1 MEQHLHIIS
10 FNIPYP
16 PNYGGVIDV
25 YYKIKALSELGVK
38 IHLHCFEYGRKE
50 SKELS
55 KLCYSVNYY
64 RRDHSLR
71 DFSSMTPYIVK
82 TRKAPELLT
91 NLLQDDYP
99 ILFEGLHT
107 CYYLSAPEMK
117 ERLTIVRMH
126 NVEADYYRGLGSN
139 ESNMFR
145 KFYFY
150 TESVKLKFYEKIL
163 KRADHILPISLS
175 DFYYLNKNYPGVTY
189 LPAFHPNEQV
199 LCKPGKGRFVL
210 YHGNLSV
217 NENNQAAAFLIS
229 KVFNKTNQL
238 LIIAGTNPS
247 DLLVKMAKDKPNI
260 QLRPNVSQ
268 QEMKELIEDAHIH
281 ILPTFQQ
288 TGIKLKLLNA
298 LYNGRFVIVNSQMI
312 ENTGL
317 DELCIIREK
326 AEEMRNTV
334 TEFFNRNFDEKEIEK
349 RKKVLEQFFSNRVN
363 ALKLIQ
369 LLYGSTQ

>member
-1 MEQHLHIIS
+1 MNKHLHIIS

-25 YYKIKALSELGVK
+25 YYKIKALSEQGVK

-50 SKELS
+50 SKELE
-55 KLCYSVNYY
+55 KLCYKVSYY
-64 RRDHSLR
+64 RRDHSLL
-71 DFSSMTPYIVK
+71 DFSSFTPYIVK
-82 TRKAPELLT
+82 TRKAPELLR
-91 NLLQDDYP
+91 NLLEDEYP
-99 ILFEGLHT
+99 VLFEGLHT
-107 CYYLSAPEMK
+107 CYYLSSPELEK
-117 ERLTIVRMH
+117 RLTLVRMH
-126 NVEADYYRGLGSN
+126 NIEAYYYRGLGSS
-139 ESNMFR
+139 EANMLR

-163 KRADHILPISLS
+163 KKADHILPISLN

-217 NENNQAAAFLIS
+217 NENNQVAVFLIS
-229 KVFNKTNQL
+229 KVFNKSDNL

-247 DLLVKMAKDKPNI
+247 DMLSKLIKGSPNI

-268 QEMKELIEDAHIH
+268 NEMQELIEDAHIH
-281 ILPTFQQ
+281 LLPTFQH

-298 LYNGRFVIVNSQMI
+298 LYSGRFVVVNSKMV

-326 AEEMRNTV
+326 ADEIRSTV
-334 TEFFNRNFDEKEIEK
+334 TELFQRNFDNEEIDK
-349 RKKVLEQFFSNRVN
+349 RKRILEQSFSNKAN

-369 LLYGSTQ
+369 LLYGSIQ